1 MTSTLPLNSDRQM
14 SERELRIFEEWGSR
28 PLQTNSSSSLGLNS
42 QGQGQARAQA
52 QSQRQNQPQTQT
64 QNPRQNPGQAQ
75 DFRQNQG
82 QPQGH
87 GSTNVENSLNRSVSA
102 NANPQRQ
109 KSQGQSQSYGTS
121 NQKSVNR
128 NMSASATFP
137 RQMSQNQAHG
147 QSQPQ
152 GHGMINANTSVNRST
167 SASVNSNINTP
178 RQASHNQIQPQG
190 QRRATESHGA
200 VSSNDTNNDTNNA
213 NSNANTSSQ
222 TQKSQNTRG
231 RRHGGRNKHRNRAP
245 TVFDEWKAQA
255 TKEHE
260 ADVDK
265 NKRRIPIAT
274 AATATATAN
283 DTDRLK
289 NVWDEWMAGAAGG
302 EGEAGDTIPNA
313 PVDTAIARNEA
324 RTDVV
329 ATVSALVDSAS
340 NQLDPPEDPKGCS
353 KWNRKTFHGHKKSG
367 VGPIEAVAKETED
380 VVAGDTTSAAPV
392 SSAETQ
398 QNSQAAT
405 DNTVPAASIEAAK
418 GRSQTGRSRKDSH
431 GHRSKSGSVSAGTRA
446 HKEGSISANTPAN
459 IPPVYAISL
468 TMQHSER
475 QPTVDQHAAGVS
487 LEPEGCSLGQE
498 SNSKNSLSPEG
509 SGSPKK
515 LYALTKESTAGS
527 AYLVDSP
534 TSDISTTYAVPASE
548 GPKNIARPKDEANSQ
563 SNPSSE
569 SPSNGGLKLA
579 TIREDTMPPVSVEAI
594 SSVKHFNGQHAAGQA
609 SVRPASDPKKAEK
622 KLKPDVVG
630 DMRQRSDTAPARS
643 ASEGVARNKEQGT
656 AASTSPSAG
665 SSGTPV
671 NPTSD
676 SAAATDSHS
685 TPSNNRRDSR
695 AYQGSRYALH
705 GDNPKKT
712 GIKDSSITV
721 STSATAEFP
730 KPPVDPGTSLPERQT
745 IGAREN
751 GSASQQ
757 RSTPRDFCSLQGSFV
772 PATPENA
779 SKATMNNK
787 ANTAVASAGLPAS
800 SKPHNSFTN
809 QAKDRT
815 SINDEP
821 KAAMNS
827 SEGRERK
834 PSHSRQRSTESTST
848 GKCKVSIKSFSWGA
862 H

>member
-1 MTSTLPLNSDRQM
+1 MTTTLPLNSDRQM

-42 QGQGQARAQA
+42 QGHGQARAQA

-75 DFRQNQG
+75 DFKQNQG

-87 GSTNVENSLNRSVSA
+87 GSTKVDNSLNGSVSA

-121 NQKSVNR
+121 NQNAGSVNR
-128 NMSASATFP
+128 NVSASATFP
-137 RQMSQNQAHG
+137 RQMSQNLAHG

-167 SASVNSNINTP
+167 SASVNSNINTS

-190 QRRATESHGA
+190 QRRA
-200 VSSNDTNNDTNNA
+200 NDTYNA

-231 RRHGGRNKHRNRAP
+231 RRHGGRNKHRSRAP

-260 ADVDK
+260 AEVDK

-274 AATATATAN
+274 AATVTAN

-289 NVWDEWMAGAAGG
+289 NVWGEWMAGAAGG
-302 EGEAGDTIPNA
+302 EGGAGDTIPSVPA
-313 PVDTAIARNEA
+313 DTAISRDKA
-324 RTDVV
+324 RTDAV
-329 ATVSALVDSAS
+329 ATVSASVDSTS
-340 NQLDPPEDPKGCS
+340 NQLDPSEDPKGRS
-353 KWNRKTFHGHKKSG
+353 GRNRKTSHGHKKSG

-380 VVAGDTTSAAPV
+380 VVAGDTTSAAIV
-392 SSAETQ
+392 NSAGTQ

-405 DNTVPAASIEAAK
+405 DNTVPVASIEAAK
-418 GRSQTGRSRKDSH
+418 GRSQTERGREGSH

-446 HKEGSISANTPAN
+446 HKEESISANSPAN
-459 IPPVYAISL
+459 TPPVYAISL

-475 QPTVDQHAAGVS
+475 QPTVDQRAADVS
-487 LEPEGCSLGQE
+487 LDPEGCILGRE

-515 LYALTKESTAGS
+515 LYALTKEDIAGS
-527 AYLVDSP
+527 AYLADIP
-534 TSDISTTYAVPASE
+534 TSDISGTYAVPASE
-548 GPKNIARPKDEANSQ
+548 GPKNIVRPKNEADSR
-563 SNPSSE
+563 SYPSSE
-569 SPSNGGLKLA
+569 SPPNGGLKLA
-579 TIREDTMPPVSVEAI
+579 TIREDTMPPVSVEAS

-609 SVRPASDPKKAEK
+609 SVRPASDPKKAER
-622 KLKPDVVG
+622 KLKPDGVG
-630 DMRQRSDTAPARS
+630 DMRQKSDTAPARS
-643 ASEGVARNKEQGT
+643 TSEGVARNKGQGT

-665 SSGTPV
+665 SSGTPD
-671 NPTSD
+671 NPASG
-676 SAAATDSHS
+676 SAAATGSHS
-685 TPSNNRRDSR
+685 TPSNNRRGSR
-695 AYQGSRYALH
+695 AHQGSRHALH

-712 GIKDSSITV
+712 GTKDSDITV

-730 KPPVDPGTSLPERQT
+730 KPPVDPGTSLSEHQAV
-745 IGAREN
+745 GAREN

-757 RSTPRDFCSLQGSFV
+757 RSTPRNFCSLQGSFV

-779 SKATMNNK
+779 SKATMNSK
-787 ANTAVASAGLPAS
+787 ANTAVASAGLTAS

-809 QAKDRT
+809 QEKDRI
-815 SINDEP
+815 SMKDEP
-821 KAAMNS
+821 KGAMNS

-848 GKCKVSIKSFSWGA
+848 GKCKVSIKTIFLGRTFILT
-862 H
+862 